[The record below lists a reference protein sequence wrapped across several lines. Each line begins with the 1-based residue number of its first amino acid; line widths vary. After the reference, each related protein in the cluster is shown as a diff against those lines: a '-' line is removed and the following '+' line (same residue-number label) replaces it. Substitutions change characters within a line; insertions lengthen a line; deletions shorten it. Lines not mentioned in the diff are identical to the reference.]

1 MFDDAIQAR
10 RGGLR
15 PARAMAPGRR
25 SPALAARGRALL
37 GVAAL
42 TLAVLGADSARADSR
57 CGVALQNNVCLE
69 ATGSCPASPLP
80 GVADSPWPVFQ
91 QNVQHTGLS
100 PHAGPTCG
108 SHVWTAK
115 IKGKILSTP
124 AIGADGTLYVASAKY
139 PVCALNP
146 ANGQVY
152 WCDTDNTG
160 KLPDYSAPV
169 VGNDNFVYVGT
180 RDNDLWAIDIP
191 ATSASQ
197 APVAWRQKVCTDG
210 DITTSPS
217 IGPDGTI
224 YMGSDSLGGGTVM
237 AMCPG
242 PTRRIKWCINP
253 LGGGIKNVS
262 PAINTDNSIVYITHG
277 GAFVAALD
285 VETGQKHWE
294 VMVESRR
301 NSLRGANYTP
311 VIDPTTGKIYVGF
324 DEGLHVVTPPNSL
337 PGSPTTSMLFAT
349 DAPFRE
355 RIQSPPALDTN
366 NGTIFF
372 LASRGQKS
380 SLYAIGFDGSLKW
393 KKDYTQLGRGRARN
407 TPPVVDANG
416 NVYVVLKRALH
427 AFDKNG
433 NLLFTKPSQKQF
445 ASAPILAPGR
455 LYVGAVDGTISAL
468 GDCPP

>member
-1 MFDDAIQAR
+1 MSFDPTLACRSFRQRSRTASST
-10 RGGLR
+10 LR
-15 PARAMAPGRR
+15 IVTGAALV
-25 SPALAARGRALL
+25 LAATAGM
-37 GVAAL
+37 
-42 TLAVLGADSARADSR
+42 ARADAR
-57 CGVALQNNVCLE
+57 CGIDLQNNVCLE
-69 ATGSCPASPLP
+69 ATGTCPAYASPGLD
-80 GVADSPWPVFQ
+80 ASAWPVFQ
-91 QNVQHTGLS
+91 QNLQHTGVS
-100 PHAGPTCG
+100 PHAGPTCKNEI
-108 SHVWTAK
+108 WTSK
-115 IKGKILSTP
+115 IKGKILSQP
-124 AIGADGTLYVASAKY
+124 AIGADGTLYFASAKY

-146 ANGQVY
+146 ASGQIY
-152 WCDTDNTG
+152 WCNTDNLG
-160 KLPDYSAPV
+160 KLPDYSAPA
-169 VGNDNFVYVGT
+169 VGNNGFIYVGT
-180 RDNDLWAIDIP
+180 RDNDMWAIDIP
-191 ATSASQ
+191 ATSSTV

-217 IGPDGTI
+217 IGPDGVV
-224 YMGSDSLGGGTVM
+224 YMGSDSLGGGTIM

-242 PTRRIKWCINP
+242 PTRQVKWCINP

-262 PAINTDNSIVYITHG
+262 PAVSTDNSIVYITHG

-285 VETGQKHWE
+285 VQTGQKHWE
-294 VMVESRR
+294 VMLEDRR

-311 VIDPTTGKIYVGF
+311 VIDPTTGKVYAGF
-324 DEGLHVVTPPNSL
+324 DEGLHVVTPPASL
-337 PGSPTTSMLFAT
+337 PGSPTTQMLFAT
-349 DAPFRE
+349 YDTFRE
-355 RIQSPPALDTN
+355 RIQSPPALDTA

-380 SLYAIGFDGSLKW
+380 SLYAIGFNGVLKW

-433 NLLFTKPSQKQF
+433 NLLFTLDSQKQF

-455 LYVGAVDGTISAL
+455 LYVGAVDGSITAL